1 MTYASGCYFRFV
13 CAPWHCVLLYVPFGI
28 VCLCLSPL
36 VLYFYAPWHSLV
48 LCFLLVP
55 LGTVPLCVLLV
66 LYPLYMKHQLSLCI
80 IMSFRIV
87 PLGTVPTHT
96 LPFNEN
102 EMKVMIHG
110 TVSVR
115 YSFLNICE
123 LPDQS
128 NFVVQRCDTHKMTEI
143 YAYVWMLMRVK

>member
-1 MTYASGCYFRFV
+1 MPQAVTSASFVLLGIVSFCMCRLVLCAFV
-13 CAPWHCVLLYVPFGI
+13 CPPWYCIL
-28 VCLCLSPL
+28 
-36 VLYFYAPWHSLV
+36 YAPWHSLV